1 MSGGNSNTPTHSQIM
16 STLSATATPFPF
28 PSTGTDTS
36 DGFTNRDASTPSP
49 QQDSIAVQAGLS
61 PDTLMYCAP
70 VDGSPGVGLSYATQ
84 FNDNTWNPEF
94 TWYCRTSGTMAGIW
108 MPFLPIYN
116 RWYDQYGEYDDG
128 RGGMP
133 HTNHSDFDPDNFG
146 PDLRGPALPA
156 ALALGPAPEEA
167 GNEDEGDDTDDELY
181 EQFNLDELGIPD
193 GAMLVPK
200 RLLESED
207 VNELNIIGFKM
218 EEQILVY
225 HDQPPVP
232 QFRRAQDEC
241 DADEIA
247 PTAYNVESYV
257 EMAFDEAERGVQ
269 LEEGKS
275 FWDELFWW
283 NEQAEVWAPVRPL
296 ISAYLRGRRGSSI
309 LNEAYDL
316 EAAHYVLLPPLRPNG
331 EEIKMMVNF

>member
-1 MSGGNSNTPTHSQIM
+1 M
-16 STLSATATPFPF
+16 STLSANATPFPF
-28 PSTGTDTS
+28 PP
-36 DGFTNRDASTPSP
+36 TPLSQP
-49 QQDSIAVQAGLS
+49 LQDSIPVQAGLS

-70 VDGSPGVGLSYATQ
+70 VDGHSGVGISYASEY
-84 FNDNTWNPEF
+84 NDNTWQPEF
-94 TWYCRTSGTMAGIW
+94 TWYCQPSGITAGIW

-116 RWYDQYGEYDDG
+116 RWYHLNGDHDDG
-128 RGGMP
+128 RGGQP
-133 HTNHSDFDPDNFG
+133 HTNHADFAHTMPV
-146 PDLRGPALPA
+146 
-156 ALALGPAPEEA
+156 A
-167 GNEDEGDDTDDELY
+167 GVATNGNVAGDGADGADGADTDNDLY

-193 GAMLVPK
+193 GTMLVPK
-200 RLLESED
+200 RLLESVD

-232 QFRRAQDEC
+232 QFRRAQAEC

-247 PTAYNVESYV
+247 PTAYDVDAYV
-257 EMAFDEAERGVQ
+257 DMAFDEAERDVQ

-275 FWDELFWW
+275 FWDELYWW
-283 NEQAEVWAPVRPL
+283 NDQAEVWAPVRPL
-296 ISAYLRGRRGSSI
+296 IWAYLRGRRGSAI

-331 EEIKMMVNF
+331 EEIKMMISF

>member
-1 MSGGNSNTPTHSQIM
+1 M

-28 PSTGTDTS
+28 PSAHDRL
-36 DGFTNRDASTPSP
+36 TNRGSPSP
-49 QQDSIAVQAGLS
+49 LQDPIPVQAGLS

-70 VDGSPGVGLSYATQ
+70 VGGHSGVGISYASEY
-84 FNDNTWNPEF
+84 NDNTWQPEF
-94 TWYCRTSGTMAGIW
+94 TWYCQPSGITAGIW
-108 MPFLPIYN
+108 MPFMPVYN
-116 RWYDQYGEYDDG
+116 RWYELHGNYDDG
-128 RGGMP
+128 RGTQQ
-133 HTNHSDFDPDNFG
+133 HTNHSDFAHTMPV
-146 PDLRGPALPA
+146 
-156 ALALGPAPEEA
+156 A
-167 GNEDEGDDTDDELY
+167 GVATNGNIAGDGADGEDTDNDLY

-193 GAMLVPK
+193 GTMVVPK

-218 EEQILVY
+218 EDQILVY

-232 QFRRAQDEC
+232 QFRRAQAEC

-247 PTAYNVESYV
+247 PTAYDVDAYV
-257 EMAFDEAERGVQ
+257 EMAFDEAELGVQ

-275 FWDELFWW
+275 FWDELYWW

-331 EEIKMMVNF
+331 EEIKMMVSF